1 MITFLL
7 ILADISILAI
17 AYIRFQVILH
27 NLARKHNTTVSTLLN
42 SCSNLVAIYDDKNKM
57 IIMSIVSKV
66 AVSLSALSQHDSL
79 TDALIGFIIIDLIL
93 IFIDY
98 YANEDFDGFY
108 VKTNDEIKLRK
119 RHIKL

>member
-1 MITFLL
+1 MITVLL
-7 ILADISILAI
+7 IVADISILAI

-27 NLARKHNTTVSTLLN
+27 NLARKHDTTVSTLLN
-42 SCSNLVAIYDDKNKM
+42 SCSNLAAIYDDKNKM
-57 IIMSIVSKV
+57 LIMSIVSKI
-66 AVSLSALSQHDSL
+66 AVSLSVLLQYYSL
-79 TDALIGFIIIDLIL
+79 TDALIGFIILDLIL

-98 YANEDFDGFY
+98 HVDEETDGFY

>member
-7 ILADISILAI
+7 IVVDISILAI

-42 SCSNLVAIYDDKNKM
+42 SCSNLAAIYDDKNKM

-79 TDALIGFIIIDLIL
+79 TDALIGFIILDLIL
-93 IFIDY
+93 IFID

>member
-27 NLARKHNTTVSTLLN
+27 NLARKHGTTVPTLLN
-42 SCSNLVAIYDDKNKM
+42 SCSNLSAIYGDKNKM

-66 AVSLSALSQHDSL
+66 AVSLSALSQHYGL
-79 TDALIGFIIIDLIL
+79 TDALIGFIILDLIL
-93 IFIDY
+93 IIIDY
-98 YANEDFDGFY
+98 YAGEDVDGFY

-119 RHIKL
+119 RHIKF

>member
-42 SCSNLVAIYDDKNKM
+42 SC
-57 IIMSIVSKV
+57 
-66 AVSLSALSQHDSL
+66 
-79 TDALIGFIIIDLIL
+79 
-93 IFIDY
+93 
-98 YANEDFDGFY
+98 
-108 VKTNDEIKLRK
+108 
-119 RHIKL
+119 